1 MDRTI
6 DIENENGELNE
17 WILKSIKL
25 FESTPYLDNL
35 LEVYPLETAVPN
47 HLEQRLKRQIIS
59 AHQGRRTNELI
70 GILQGE
76 VKFPYDEPLAYLIKE
91 VQNCLEANP
100 RQINRIANTLYAMTA
115 DELVV
120 RLESAPKLNTQ
131 MGPMFTHWLRNEF
144 QLLNIEDFQQ
154 SSKGIFV
161 LSSSEE
167 EGKNFVNNVL
177 NQNLRKRPDLVAKV
191 NDIYIIGEAKW
202 IGRSGGNQNNQVRDV
217 LDFCREQRG
226 AVIRVGIID
235 GFPWAIRKT
244 NNSIINDKVNVLV
257 QEFEYDIIS
266 SLLLEDYLNS
276 FLP

>member
-6 DIENENGELNE
+6 DIENEREELNE
-17 WILKSIKL
+17 WVLRSMEL

-35 LEVYPLETAVPN
+35 LEVYPLETAVPS
-47 HLEQRLKRQIIS
+47 HLEQRLKRRIIS
-59 AHQGRRTNELI
+59 AHQSRRTNELI
-70 GILQGE
+70 SILQGE

-91 VQNCLEANP
+91 VQNCLDANP
-100 RQINRIANTLYAMTA
+100 QQINRIANTLYAMTA
-115 DELVV
+115 EELVI

-131 MGPMFTHWLRNEF
+131 MGPMFTNWLRTNF
-144 QLLNIEDFQQ
+144 QLLNIENFQR
-154 SSKGIFV
+154 SREGIFV

-167 EGKNFVNNVL
+167 EGKNFVNDVL

-191 NDIYIIGEAKW
+191 NETYIVGEAKW

-217 LDFCREQRG
+217 LDFCQDQRG

-235 GFPWAIRKT
+235 GFPWATRKI

-257 QEFEYDIIS
+257 QEFPYDIVS
-266 SLLLEDYLNS
+266 ALLLEEYLNT
-276 FLP
+276 FLD